1 MKNTGQIIGPSADAD
16 LLIHRGQTSPDRIA
30 MTTGQHFETSEAAL
44 PINADGQSASR
55 RNAGDLAQPSV
66 STSPA
71 T

>member
-1 MKNTGQIIGPSADAD
+1 
-16 LLIHRGQTSPDRIA
+16 